1 MSNKREGFNHRT
13 AIKWLIIPVMV
24 ITVGYSIFNVSEYA
38 SQYHHGAA
46 VWLLGCSVGL
56 ANAISVYS
64 LVIAETPSVR
74 WAAVAGISLF
84 GLLSAILQ
92 VSLYLQS
99 GAFWPVALAL
109 GAFGPLAEGLLSW
122 QHATLSDEQAK
133 VQGRKPQ
140 SATQKTQK
148 IAPAAGTQPA
158 TQPATAA
165 TQPAVT
171 ERARIAAE
179 LAAQEIPQREIADKL
194 GVSVRTVQ
202 LDLKAV
208 REASLSTNGKEHI

>member
-1 MSNKREGFNHRT
+1 MKQKREGFNHRT
-13 AIKWLIIPVMV
+13 AIKWLIIPVML

-64 LVIAETPSVR
+64 LVIAETSSVR

-92 VSLYLQS
+92 IALYVQS
-99 GAFWPVALAL
+99 GAFWPVAFAL
-109 GAFGPLAEGLLSW
+109 GVFGPLAEGLLSW

-133 VQGRKPQ
+133 VQGRKASNSKQ
-140 SATQKTQK
+140 VQGGASKQQEQAISK
-148 IAPAAGTQPA
+148 QPA
-158 TQPATAA
+158 ISLQQVASKTDA
-165 TQPAVT
+165 
-171 ERARIAAE
+171 EIAALVKVSRQSVNGWRNAGKLEGKILERLPE
-179 LAAQEIPQREIADKL
+179 LAII
-194 GVSVRTVQ
+194 
-202 LDLKAV
+202 
-208 REASLSTNGKEHI
+208 STNGKEHSHV